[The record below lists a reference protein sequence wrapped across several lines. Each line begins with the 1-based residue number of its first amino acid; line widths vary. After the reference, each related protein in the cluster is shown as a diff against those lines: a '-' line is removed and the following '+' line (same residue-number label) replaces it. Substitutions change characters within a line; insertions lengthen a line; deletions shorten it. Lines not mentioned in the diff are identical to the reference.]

1 MEYTSEETG
10 AKIAINTCSFEDA
23 FRLKSLIQKSLLD
36 NNIQLDKALEEDILG
51 IIMALDSS
59 KEVFEAMFK
68 CLIKSTY
75 NGIKIT
81 KETFEDEKARVDLY
95 EIFFYCLKVNIYPFF
110 KSLLSRFGI
119 SLEKSAK
126 GVPPLSI

>member
-1 MEYTSEETG
+1 MEYTSEGTG
-10 AKIAINTCSFEDA
+10 AKIVINPCSFEDA

-36 NNIQLDKALEEDILG
+36 NNIKIEKALDEDILG

-59 KEVFEAMFK
+59 KDVFEAMFK

-75 NGIKIT
+75 NNVKIT
-81 KETFEDEKARVDLY
+81 KETFEDEKAREDLY

-110 KSLLSRFGI
+110 KSVLSRFGI
-119 SLEKSAK
+119 SLEKQMK
-126 GVPPLSI
+126 GPSHLSI